1 MKKTFEEWVE
11 IYEKKSGDKHICPE
25 GYVTLYE
32 PVKGYAQYKVNPE
45 KSRLFIYETCG
56 DGRYWYDK
64 GVEICR
70 DNGIPY
76 LVTICTRRIMPY
88 LRLMGGKIKV
98 KTIQPERHNGYKIE
112 GVNHL
117 GKRFFC
123 WPAWWDEEK
132 QCNAYYVV
140 SEVTK

>member
-1 MKKTFEEWVE
+1 MTFEEWVKW
-11 IYEKKSGDKHICPE
+11 YEQKTGDEHYCPP
-25 GYVTLYE
+25 GFVTLYDPE
-32 PVKGYAQYKVNPE
+32 KGYAQYKTNGDR
-45 KSRLFIYETCG
+45 SRLFVYEACG
-56 DGRYWYDK
+56 DGRYWYNK

-70 DNGIPY
+70 DYEIPY
-76 LVTICTRRIMPY
+76 IVTICTRHIMPY
-88 LRLMGGKIKV
+88 LRLLGFKIQSKIV
-98 KTIQPERHNGYKIE
+98 QPERHNGYKIE

-123 WPAWWDEEK
+123 WPAWWDEDK